1 MKPKLWQQTWD
12 LSTITMRNQTLRGR
26 EGRAERSLLLRRV
39 HQAPSYLDGQFVL
52 DSRSADLWGWEH
64 HTHTYSIS
72 CSRKCRGESRKRLWG
87 THTKIQSL
95 CCILYTCVCD
105 DGLYHAEDIN
115 DNFCSI
121 VCALSLGW
129 RPYSEDQDC
138 NQNRWNAKGGNTS
151 DVGTYML
158 CKHTVASGECTCGV
172 NS

>member
-1 MKPKLWQQTWD
+1 MSGGVKKKV
-12 LSTITMRNQTLRGR
+12 MRNPYKNTK
-26 EGRAERSLLLRRV
+26 
-39 HQAPSYLDGQFVL
+39 FVL
-52 DSRSADLWGWEH
+52 H
-64 HTHTYSIS
+64 FIYM
-72 CSRKCRGESRKRLWG
+72 
-87 THTKIQSL
+87 
-95 CCILYTCVCD
+95 CVCD

-158 CKHTVASGECTCGV
+158 CKRTVASGECTCGV